1 MLLSV
6 NVPDVT
12 EKREVWAEQ
21 LPDYDKNN
29 LVFLDESGINIDLT
43 RIYGRSAGGSRCVD
57 KVPLSKQKNTTI
69 LSSIRLSG
77 QTVYTTYQGGTNK
90 DKFIDYLR

>member
-6 NVPDVT
+6 NIPDVT
-12 EKREVWAEQ
+12 EKREVWVKQ

-43 RIYGRSAGGSRCVD
+43 RIYGRSADGNLCVD
-57 KVPLSKQKNTTI
+57 KVPLSK
-69 LSSIRLSG
+69 
-77 QTVYTTYQGGTNK
+77 
-90 DKFIDYLR
+90 